1 VCSDN
6 HNYDT
11 DMIKFKGEFYDVVI
25 SDGNII
31 LQSLKQDVI
40 FEGAAE
46 TLADEASKEWYSV
59 EYAGERLKSFVSRY
73 IDDNVQTWVTSHA
86 DEGVVMV
93 HQNN

>member
-1 VCSDN
+1 
-6 HNYDT
+6 
-11 DMIKFKGEFYDVVI
+11 MIKYKGEHYDVVI

-31 LQSLKQDVI
+31 LQSLKQDVV

-73 IDDNVQTWVTSHA
+73 IDDNIQTWVTSHA
-86 DEGVVMV
+86 DEGVVV
-93 HQNN
+93 VNNLN